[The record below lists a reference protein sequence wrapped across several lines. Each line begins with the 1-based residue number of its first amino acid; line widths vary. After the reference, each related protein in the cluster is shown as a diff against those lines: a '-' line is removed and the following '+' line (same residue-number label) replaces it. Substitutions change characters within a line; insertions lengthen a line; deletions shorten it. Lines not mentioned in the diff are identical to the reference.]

1 MEASVFSPK
10 PVVPLEGKAERTNQM
25 DAKREKRLLANK
37 EAAKRS
43 RRKKEH
49 LKEFETQ
56 VSEMKAENSYLWEHV
71 TEISLKLSIA
81 LADKKI
87 LEADNETLRAKV
99 AMAEETFKGVIG
111 MHLTLPPEIST
122 MSIPSF
128 PDNHLDQSLCYN
140 SEIQNDLLDISLLNN
155 AWQDYPTTTTGM
167 NNMEVMMAEETVK
180 RIQGEGSLE
189 NLPNCTNGFNSNSL
203 DDEKQ

>member
-1 MEASVFSPK
+1 
-10 PVVPLEGKAERTNQM
+10 M

-43 RRKKEH
+43 RRKKKEH
-49 LKEFETQ
+49 LTELDTH

-71 TEISLKLSIA
+71 TKISLKLSIA

-99 AMAEETFKGVIG
+99 AMAEETLKGVTG
-111 MHLTLPPEIST
+111 MHLTVPPEIST

-128 PDNHLDQSLCYN
+128 PDNHLDQSLYYN
-140 SEIQNDLLDISLLNN
+140 SEIQNGLLDIPLLNN
-155 AWQDYPTTTTGM
+155 AWQDYPATTAGM

-180 RIQGEGSLE
+180 RMQGEGSLE
-189 NLPNCTNGFNSNSL
+189 NLPNCTSGINSNNSL
-203 DDEKQ
+203 HDEKQ